1 MSYCDKVLALVRRYA
16 WLLAV
21 LWAVAVLVLTL
32 MPSRDVPAWPWAEKV
47 HLDKFVHAFL
57 FGMQS
62 LLLGM
67 ALAGMGK
74 WRSRMA
80 PLAVAAVVAIAF
92 GGVIELLQE
101 GMGAGRHGDILDLL
115 ADAAGA
121 ILGYGFL
128 SWWGRK

>member
-1 MSYCDKVLALVRRYA
+1 MLALIRRNA
-16 WLLAV
+16 WLLAA

-32 MPSRDVPAWPWAEKV
+32 MPGRDVPAWPWAEKV
-47 HLDKFVHAFL
+47 QLDKFVHAFL

-74 WRSRMA
+74 WGSRTG
-80 PLAVAAVVAIAF
+80 PLAVAAVVAIAY
-92 GGVIELLQE
+92 GALIELLQE
-101 GMGAGRHGDILDLL
+101 GMGAGRHGDFLDLL

-121 ILGYGFL
+121 VIGYGVL
-128 SWWGRK
+128 NWRSRK

>member
-1 MSYCDKVLALVRRYA
+1 MLALIRRHA
-16 WLLAV
+16 WLLAG

-32 MPSRDVPAWPWAEKV
+32 MPGRDVPAWPWAERV
-47 HLDKFVHAFL
+47 QLDKIVHAFL

-67 ALAGMGK
+67 ALASLGK
-74 WRSRMA
+74 WRSRIG

-92 GGVIELLQE
+92 GGMIELLQE
-101 GMGAGRHGDILDLL
+101 GMGEGRHGDVLDLL

-121 ILGYGFL
+121 LIGYGLL
-128 SWWGRK
+128 SWRRRN

>member
-1 MSYCDKVLALVRRYA
+1 MLALIRRYA
-16 WLLAV
+16 WPLAV

-32 MPSRDVPAWPWAEKV
+32 MPGRDVPAWPWAEKV
-47 HLDKFVHAFL
+47 QLDKFVHAFL

-74 WRSRMA
+74 WRSRIG
-80 PLAVAAVVAIAF
+80 PLAVATVVAIVF
-92 GGVIELLQE
+92 GGVIELLQQ
-101 GMGAGRHGDILDLL
+101 GMGAGRHGDVLDLL

-121 ILGYGFL
+121 IIGYGFL
-128 SWWGRK
+128 SWRSRK

>member
-1 MSYCDKVLALVRRYA
+1 MLALIRRYA

-21 LWAVAVLVLTL
+21 LWAGAVLVITL

-47 HLDKFVHAFL
+47 QLDKFVHAFL

-67 ALAGMGK
+67 ALAGMGE
-74 WRSRMA
+74 WRSRIG
-80 PLAVAAVVAIAF
+80 PSAVAAVAAIAF

-101 GMGAGRHGDILDLL
+101 SMGAGRHGDILDLL

-121 ILGYGFL
+121 IIGYGLL
-128 SWWGRK
+128 SWRSRK